1 MDKRYTFASLWQSL
15 RKCYEHNERDISR
28 AYGYFDCVNR
38 LYAENDTSVKKVF
51 ITNSPID
58 RSEKR
63 DALMKAATN
72 DCTFYAVLI
81 LLPNERLR
89 VNINDSNDWLN
100 DSKIFRTCDE
110 KLTIVRTLAGSYNR
124 HDDNNDNND
133 DDDDHRIDNNN
144 NDDHDLHRRNNI
156 KNYIGI
162 NSNENEELCVQSNN
176 IFDNNDDNNDSEN
189 EREDDD
195 ESSNNST

>member
-15 RKCYEHNERDISR
+15 KKCYEHNERDISR

-89 VNINDSNDWLN
+89 VNVNDSNDWLN

-110 KLTIVRTLAGSYNR
+110 RLTIVRTLAGSYNR
-124 HDDNNDNND
+124 LDDDNHNCNND
-133 DDDDHRIDNNN
+133 DDDDHRID
-144 NDDHDLHRRNNI
+144 DDDNHDLHRRNNI

-162 NSNENEELCVQSNN
+162 NGIENEERYVPTNN
-176 IFDNNDDNNDSEN
+176 ILDDNNNSEN
-189 EREDDD
+189 ERDDDD
-195 ESSNNST
+195 ESNNSST